1 VFQAIENGGQ
11 YTQPPMT
18 TKARW
23 ATGKTGFMLHIRQRW
38 SDKGRNIR
46 RRWRICPKMR
56 VFIIFEQ
63 P

>member
-1 VFQAIENGGQ
+1 
-11 YTQPPMT
+11 MT
-18 TKARW
+18 TKARR
-23 ATGKTGFMLHIRQRW
+23 ATGKTGFMLHVRQRR